1 MRPDGS
7 VPEVMLAALV
17 VSVVADVA
25 KPETAVDAIA
35 MAVLDADVIWPWALT
50 AMVGTLA
57 ARPYEAAVTAVLA
70 MLNVVDGERFK
81 PVPAE

>member
-25 KPETAVDAIA
+25 KPETAAAAMAI
-35 MAVLDADVIWPWALT
+35 AVLDADVIWPWALI
-50 AMVGTLA
+50 AKVGTLA
-57 ARPYEAAVTAVLA
+57 AIPYEAAVTPVFV
-70 MLNVVDGERFK
+70 MLNVVDGERVN